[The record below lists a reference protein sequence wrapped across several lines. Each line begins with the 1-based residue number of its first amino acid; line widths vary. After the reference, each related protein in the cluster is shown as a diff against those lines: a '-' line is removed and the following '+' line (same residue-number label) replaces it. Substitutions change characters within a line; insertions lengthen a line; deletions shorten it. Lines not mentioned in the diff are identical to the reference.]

1 MSKTELKNK
10 DHSRFETI
18 SDDNPQIS
26 ISELAE
32 MISMYYDEIKSIAK
46 NLEEESSPLPSKDID
61 EIENLMDTRPNLDT
75 VISTMEQSNLSTND
89 ALDIVKT
96 LRKTLRKK
104 TEYDRVLS
112 RIENRISLE
121 Y

>member
-61 EIENLMDTRPNLDT
+61 DLHSSLLEYARIGTEFTEKFRNRA
-75 VISTMEQSNLSTND
+75 EK
-89 ALDIVKT
+89 LDIPVSDYPGE
-96 LRKTLRKK
+96 LNA
-104 TEYDRVLS
+104 D
-112 RIENRISLE
+112 IS
-121 Y
+121 